1 MKLSPLTA
9 ISPIDGR
16 YHEQVAELRPLLSEY
31 GLIHYRVLVEIRW
44 LQALAEHPSISE
56 IKPFS
61 PPERQQ
67 LERFFDEFTESDA
80 RRIKAIE
87 RKTNHDVKAIEYFL
101 KEKAASHSKLAKSSE
116 FIHFACTSEDINNL
130 SYALILKT
138 TRDQHLIPIIQTLI
152 TTLTQFAQ
160 IYADQPMLARTH
172 GQAATPTTLGKE
184 LANFVLRLH
193 RQAQQF
199 SNLPLLGKFNGAV
212 GNYNA
217 HKVAYPHVNWLA
229 LSQQFVE
236 SLGLQWNPLTTQIE
250 PHDNLAEFFH
260 VLLRLNTILIDLA
273 RDMWA
278 YISLGYFTQKRV
290 AHEVGSSVMPHKVN
304 PIDFENAEGN
314 LGYANAILGY
324 LAEKLPISR
333 WQRDLTD
340 STVLRNVGVGISHS
354 FIAYRSL
361 LKGLNK
367 VNLNTTC
374 LEEDLQKNWEVLAE
388 AMQTVMRR
396 YGLPKPYETLK
407 KLTRGVASVN
417 AKTLQAFIQELA
429 IPEQAKKELLD
440 LTPARYVGEAGKL
453 AKNVKRFL
461 NNRW

>member
-16 YHEQVAELRPLLSEY
+16 YQEQVAELRPLLSEY
-31 GLIHYRVLVEIRW
+31 GLMRHRVLVEIRW
-44 LQALAEHPSISE
+44 LEALAKHPQITE
-56 IKPFS
+56 VKPFS
-61 PPERQQ
+61 TSEHK
-67 LERFFDEFTESDA
+67 LLAEFFDDFTESDA

-101 KEKAASHSKLAKSSE
+101 KEKISSYPNLAKASE

-138 TRDQHLIPIIQTLI
+138 TRDQHLLPVIQALI
-152 TTLTQFAQ
+152 NILIQLAETHAEQA
-160 IYADQPMLARTH
+160 MLARTH
-172 GQAATPTTLGKE
+172 GQPATPTTIGKE
-184 LANFVLRLH
+184 LANFVARLH
-193 RQAQQF
+193 RQTQQLV
-199 SNLPLLGKFNGAV
+199 NLPILGKFNGAV

-217 HKVAYPHVNWLA
+217 HKIAYPEVNWVT

-236 SLGLQWNPLTTQIE
+236 NFGLQWNPLTTQIE
-250 PHDNLAEFFH
+250 PHDNLAELFH
-260 VLLRLNTILIDLA
+260 ILLRLNTILIDLA
-273 RDMWA
+273 RDMWG
-278 YISLGYFTQKRV
+278 YISLGYFTQKLV
-290 AHEVGSSVMPHKVN
+290 AHEVGSSVMPHKIN

-340 STVLRNVGVGISHS
+340 STVLRNLGVGISHS
-354 FIAYRSL
+354 FIAYRAL

-367 VNLNTTC
+367 VNLNPAS
-374 LEEDLQKNWEVLAE
+374 LEKDLQQNWEVLAE
-388 AMQTVMRR
+388 AVQTVMRR

-407 KLTRGVASVN
+407 KLTRGTMTVN

-429 IPEQAKKELLD
+429 IPEQAKKELLA
-440 LTPARYVGEAGKL
+440 LT
-453 AKNVKRFL
+453 
-461 NNRW
+461 